1 VLDKY
6 VRFGRI
12 VLGYVL
18 FVILWGAWVRA
29 SGSGAG
35 CGDHWPLCDGALIP
49 ATPALTTLIELFHR
63 ATSGVAFLLV
73 LALFLYARRVF
84 GAGHPARRA
93 AGASFVL
100 ITVESL
106 IGAVIV
112 LAGLFGDNASLVRG
126 ATVGAHFV
134 NTLVL
139 LAALVA
145 SLLFVRDERPLQWRN
160 WDRTRALLWL
170 GMIGWLALGATGAVG
185 ALSRTLYPSNS
196 LVEAL
201 TKEFAPDAPLLLRLR
216 SLHVVVAVGMGAYLS
231 VLAIHLSRRSVTTS
245 RLAVIVT
252 SLFFAQSALG
262 MANVLLVV
270 PTPVL
275 QLSHLLLMDVL
286 WMAYVVIVMRES
298 RVQAE
303 PNPRPNHARG
313 AYTNEPSALRK
324 AAAE

>member
-1 VLDKY
+1 MLDKY

-12 VLGYVL
+12 VLGYNL

-73 LALFLYARRVF
+73 LAFFRYARRVF
-84 GAGHPARRA
+84 AARHPARRA

-100 ITVESL
+100 ITIESL

-134 NTLVL
+134 NTLLL
-139 LAALVA
+139 LATLVA
-145 SLLFVRDERPLQWRN
+145 SLSFAQDARPLQWQG

-170 GMIGWLALGATGAVG
+170 GMLGWLALGATGAVG
-185 ALSRTLYPSNS
+185 ALSRTLYPSNT
-196 LVEAL
+196 LAEAL
-201 TKEFAPDAPLLLRLR
+201 AREFAPDAPLLLRLR
-216 SLHVVVAVGMGAYLS
+216 SLHVIVAVGMGAYLS
-231 VLAIHLSRRSVTTS
+231 ALTIYLARCSVTTS

-252 SLFFAQSALG
+252 ALFFAQSALG

-270 PTPVL
+270 PTPAL
-275 QLSHLLLMDVL
+275 QLSHLLLMDIL

-298 RVQAE
+298 RVQPTGVRE
-303 PNPRPNHARG
+303 
-313 AYTNEPSALRK
+313 AYTNGPPALRR